1 MATIEQTTEKL
12 NELFTKMND
21 LDLREQ
27 EAEEALNDLR
37 ILNAERLSKLQID
50 FLNKKT
56 RQELELQQEVFQKY
70 LEDGGRM
77 SAILAREE
85 RRNKL
90 RALEELLQKELE
102 GKSETQRATIV
113 ADAERRRKTIER
125 EFEER
130 LKHEVGL
137 REEIKKLDD
146 AEDREKRKRDAKEAL
161 DKKKKRKQEIKD
173 TYQAV
178 ASELGT
184 NL

>member
-1 MATIEQTTEKL
+1 MATEKQTTEKL
-12 NELFTKMND
+12 NELFSKMD
-21 LDLREQ
+21 DFDMRAQ

-37 ILNAERLSKLQID
+37 ILNAERLAKLQID
-50 FLNKKT
+50 LLNKKA

-90 RALEELLQKELE
+90 RELEELLQKELK

-113 ADAERRRKTIER
+113 ADAERRRKNIER

-130 LKHEVGL
+130 LEHEVGL
-137 REEIKKLDD
+137 REEIKKLDE
-146 AEDREKRKRDAKEAL
+146 AEANDWKNK
-161 DKKKKRKQEIKD
+161 I
-173 TYQAV
+173 
-178 ASELGT
+178 
-184 NL
+184 N